1 MTLVAMVL
9 GALVVFVVAVLGVRS
24 STTLGTLVAM
34 VLGVLVV
41 FVVAVLVVDI
51 LRGRRFTTLGM
62 ALVTL
67 VVVVFGILAFF
78 VVVVVIL
85 GRVVAVTLCQ
95 MATSVSM
102 GRGGLLKVG
111 SILKKQS
118 QQENQGS
125 DTLNCRDIRGLAGGA
140 AETSPATTRVDR
152 TAETFMLAR

>member
-62 ALVTL
+62 L
-67 VVVVFGILAFF
+67 VVVAFGILAFF